1 MKWEGSKM
9 TSTADRLR
17 LYETILALIDEKRTE
32 SGDQSL
38 GDSIE
43 RVVIESQ
50 FRELEREIF
59 DNPGPI
65 EPWLIRLRRGEV

>member
-1 MKWEGSKM
+1 M

-17 LYETILALIDEKRTE
+17 LYEAILALIDQKREET
-32 SGDQSL
+32 GDLEL
-38 GDSIE
+38 GSSIE

-50 FRELEREIF
+50 FRELEHEIF
-59 DNPGPI
+59 ENPGPI

>member
-1 MKWEGSKM
+1 M
-9 TSTADRLR
+9 TSTAERLR
-17 LYETILALIDEKRTE
+17 LYEAILALIDEKRSDT
-32 SGDQSL
+32 GDMSL
-38 GDSIE
+38 GESIE

-65 EPWLIRLRRGEV
+65 EPWLIRLRRGEA

>member
-1 MKWEGSKM
+1 MA
-9 TSTADRLR
+9 STAERLR
-17 LYETILALIDEKRTE
+17 LYEAILALIDEKRADT
-32 SGDQSL
+32 GDMSL

-43 RVVIESQ
+43 RVVIETQ

-59 DNPGPI
+59 ENPGPI

>member
-1 MKWEGSKM
+1 M

-17 LYETILALIDEKRTE
+17 LYEAILALIDQKRVDT
-32 SGDQSL
+32 GDMSL

-50 FRELEREIF
+50 FRDLEREIF
-59 DNPGPI
+59 ENPGPI

>member
-1 MKWEGSKM
+1 M
-9 TSTADRLR
+9 TNTAERLR
-17 LYETILALIDEKRTE
+17 LYEAILALIDQKREDT
-32 SGDQSL
+32 GDLSL

>member
-1 MKWEGSKM
+1 M
-9 TSTADRLR
+9 TSTAERLR
-17 LYETILALIDEKRTE
+17 LYEAILALIDEKRADT
-32 SGDQSL
+32 GDMSL

-43 RVVIESQ
+43 RVVIETQ
-50 FRELEREIF
+50 FRELEKEIF

>member
-1 MKWEGSKM
+1 M

-17 LYETILALIDEKRTE
+17 LYEAILALIDQKRADT
-32 SGDQSL
+32 GDMSL

-43 RVVIESQ
+43 RVVIETQ

-59 DNPGPI
+59 ENPGPI

>member
-1 MKWEGSKM
+1 M
-9 TSTADRLR
+9 TSTAERLK
-17 LYETILALIDEKRTE
+17 LYEAILALIDQKRADT
-32 SGDQSL
+32 GDMSL

-43 RVVIESQ
+43 RVVIETQ

>member
-1 MKWEGSKM
+1 MA
-9 TSTADRLR
+9 STAERLR
-17 LYETILALIDEKRTE
+17 LYEAILALIDEKRTD
-32 SGDQSL
+32 SGDMSL

-43 RVVIESQ
+43 RVVIETQ

-59 DNPGPI
+59 ENPGPI

>member
-1 MKWEGSKM
+1 MAN
-9 TSTADRLR
+9 TAERLR
-17 LYETILALIDEKRTE
+17 LYEAILALIDQKRVDT
-32 SGDQSL
+32 GDMSL

-50 FRELEREIF
+50 FRELENEIF
-59 DNPGPI
+59 QNPGPI

>member
-1 MKWEGSKM
+1 
-9 TSTADRLR
+9 LR
-17 LYETILALIDEKRTE
+17 LYEAILALIDQKRVDT
-32 SGDQSL
+32 GDMSL

-50 FRELEREIF
+50 FRDLEREIF
-59 DNPGPI
+59 ENPGPI